1 MTIEH
6 HPPEQLLT
14 AFSAGTLDL
23 GQHVAIATHAAGC
36 ARCRWWVRVAEH
48 VGGATLEDSPP
59 APMAATALDLALARL
74 DVPATKAGVIASPP
88 DGAQDIPGLPAFV
101 HRYPAGDW
109 KWIAPRLFMRSIHIT
124 ELSDTRVF
132 LLKAGPGMKL
142 LPHAHSGI
150 EMTCVLTG
158 SFSHDG
164 VRYAPGDFDLGDSGV
179 EHEISID
186 SREECI
192 CLVAMQGELRLK
204 GFLGR
209 LMQPFVSI

>member
-6 HPPEQLLT
+6 HPPEPLLT
-14 AFSAGTLDL
+14 AFSVGTLDL

-36 ARCRWWVRVAEH
+36 ARCRWWVRAVEH
-48 VGGATLEDSPP
+48 VGGATLEDLPA
-59 APMAATALDLALARL
+59 APMAAAALDLALGRL
-74 DVPATKAGVIASPP
+74 DMSATSTQAVKSLP
-88 DGAQDIPGLPAFV
+88 DCLANIPGLPAFV
-101 HRYPAGDW
+101 HRYPAGEW
-109 KWIAPRLFMRSIHIT
+109 KWIAPRLFMRSIRVAGPT
-124 ELSDTRVF
+124 DTRVF

-142 LPHAHSGI
+142 LPHAHSGV

-164 VRYAPGDFDLGDSGV
+164 LRYAPGDFDLGDSDV
-179 EHEISID
+179 EHEISIEPG
-186 SREECI
+186 EECI